1 MFKTNPGIFNFFY
14 FFFPRIIFV
23 IWGNSVRVYSA
34 TTGQWLRDL
43 DGATNQLIE
52 INFEIGNSKLLTG
65 CSVTGE
71 VITWKWKSGVLTK
84 NVQLNF
90 DTVRVAVNGFK
101 FLDLGEGEPLG
112 LLAWTGEKGQSVQ
125 MGIYDL
131 CKGELI
137 PSDILTQLNL
147 DQHPVKIGMGASSGY
162 DKLHYFAIIQ
172 NDNLFVVDS
181 ESGEFKR
188 HTAER
193 IRNSVFTTIACH
205 PEEMLVATGD
215 SIGRI
220 ILWRNL
226 FHKFPIRS
234 IYHWHS
240 EMVRTICFT
249 ESGSHFFSGGNECV
263 LVKWILDKPDMID
276 FLPRLPGAVVH
287 VQVSPGNM
295 RLSASTDDNGIQ
307 IFNPQHVQT
316 AVIQNFTWVSDDKT
330 GRDPFPI
337 GLKINPRTSSLV
349 LNGRVGHIQFYSTHT
364 RSLLYN
370 VSFF

>member
-1 MFKTNPGIFNFFY
+1 M
-14 FFFPRIIFV
+14 
-23 IWGNSVRVYSA
+23 
-34 TTGQWLRDL
+34 RDL
-43 DGATNQLIE
+43 EGATNEIIE

-65 CSVTGE
+65 CSVSGE

-84 NVQLNF
+84 KIQLNF
-90 DTVRVAVNGFK
+90 QNVKVSVNGFK

-112 LLAWTGEKGQSVQ
+112 LLAWTGELDQNYQ

-147 DQHPVKIGMGASSGY
+147 DKNPVKIGMGPACGY
-162 DKLHYFAIIQ
+162 DKLHYFALIQ
-172 NDNLFVVDS
+172 KDHLFVVDS

-188 HTAER
+188 HTPSK
-193 IRNSVFTTIACH
+193 IKNSKFSTIACH
-205 PEEMLVATGD
+205 PEQLLVATGD
-215 SIGRI
+215 TVGRI

-226 FHKFPIRS
+226 FSDVPVQS
-234 IYHWHS
+234 MYHWHS
-240 EMVRTICFT
+240 EIVRTICFT
-249 ESGSHFFSGGNECV
+249 ETGSHFFSGGNECV
-263 LVKWILDKPDMID
+263 LVKWILDKPETID
-276 FLPRLPGAVVH
+276 FLPRLPGAIVH
-287 VQVSPGNM
+287 VQLSPGNM

-307 IFNPQHVQT
+307 ILNPQHEQT
-316 AVIQNFTWVSDDKT
+316 AVIQNFTWVCDDKT

-349 LNGRVGHIQFYSTHT
+349 LNGRVGQIQFFSTQT

-370 VSFF
+370 VSFLFL